1 MPPQTRS
8 SLRIAVQWSGLIGG
22 PLLAYIVWLL
32 LPEEFESVR
41 RVATKLA
48 DGAESV
54 KYVEAAREF
63 TAAGRTTLAMMVWM
77 AVWWLTEAIDIEV
90 TALLP
95 LVAFPLLGVADMKS
109 AAAPFANEII
119 FLFMGGFF
127 LAASM
132 TRWGLDRR
140 IALRTVRLVGT
151 SPTRMVGGFMLAT
164 AMLSAFVSNTATC
177 AMMLPIA
184 VSVINLVRQQRGQA
198 PAAAG
203 SDDPARQLGNFGL
216 CMMLGIAY
224 AASIG
229 GLATIIGTPPN
240 AFLVGF
246 LRKDIADEFRM
257 DVTFGQWLL
266 IGVPL
271 VAVFL
276 PIAWL
281 LLTRVLFRVGDAP
294 IEGGRQ
300 VIDDEYRKLGPTA
313 PGEWITLTVFALTA
327 ALWIGQPWISKI
339 EITVGGAKQL
349 PLRNL
354 TDGTIAMLGAMLLFL
369 IPIKPREGVFAMNWK
384 TAENIPWG
392 VLILFGG
399 GLSLAE
405 AVKVNGV
412 AEYIGSIATSFQG
425 GSPLQLALAVT
436 TIVIFLTELTSN
448 TATTA
453 ALVPVMAALAPGLDV
468 HPYLLVF
475 PTCLAA
481 SCAFMLPVGTPPNAM
496 VFGSGYVTIPQMCKA
511 GFWLNVI
518 GILLITLLSML
529 VLGPVLGVRW

>member
-1 MPPQTRS
+1 M
-8 SLRIAVQWSGLIGG
+8 
-22 PLLAYIVWLL
+22 VW
-32 LPEEFESVR
+32 PDR
-41 RVATKLA
+41 RA
-48 DGAESV
+48 
-54 KYVEAAREF
+54 
-63 TAAGRTTLAMMVWM
+63 AAGVHRL
-77 AVWWLTEAIDIEV
+77 EV

-95 LVAFPLLGVADMKS
+95 LAAFPLLGVADMKS

-529 VLGPVLGVRW
+529 VLGPVLGGRW

>member
-8 SLRIAVQWSGLIGG
+8 SLRAIVQWSGLIGG
-22 PLLAYIVWLL
+22 PALALLVWWLL
-32 LPEEFESVR
+32 PTEFESVK
-41 RVATKLA
+41 RVAQKLA
-48 DGAESV
+48 DGTEAV

-63 TAAGRTTLAMMVWM
+63 TAAGRATLAMMVWM
-77 AVWWLTEAIDIEV
+77 AVWWLTEALDIEV

-95 LVAFPLLGVADMKS
+95 LVAFPLLGVADMKA

-140 IALRTVRLVGT
+140 VALLTVRMVGT
-151 SPTRMVGGFMLAT
+151 SPASMVGGFMLAT
-164 AMLSAFVSNTATC
+164 GLLSAFVSNTATC

-184 VSVINLVRQQRGQA
+184 LSVINLVRQQRGQL
-198 PAAAG
+198 AAEAHAT
-203 SDDPARQLGNFGL
+203 DAAHQLGNFGL

-246 LRKDIADEFRM
+246 LKKDIADEFRM
-257 DVTFGQWLL
+257 DVSFGKWLL

-276 PIAWL
+276 PVTWF
-281 LLTRVLFRVGDAP
+281 LLTRVFFKVGN
-294 IEGGRQ
+294 EKLRGGREL
-300 VIDDEYRKLGPTA
+300 IDEEYRKLGPVNR
-313 PGEWITLTVFALTA
+313 GERATFIVFLLTA
-327 ALWIGQPWISKI
+327 AMWISQPWLSKL
-339 EITVGGAKQL
+339 EITVGDARHL
-349 PLRNL
+349 PLKYL

-369 IPIKPREGVFAMNWK
+369 IPNQARAGVFTLNWK
-384 TAENIPWG
+384 TAERIPWG

-412 AEYIGSIATSFQG
+412 AEFIGSIATLFQG
-425 GSPLQLALAVT
+425 APPIVVTLIVT
-436 TIVIFLTELTSN
+436 TGVIFLTELTSN

-453 ALVPVMAALAPGLDV
+453 ALVPVMAALAPGLGV

-496 VFGSGYVTIPQMCKA
+496 VFGSGFVTIPQMCKA
-511 GFWLNVI
+511 GFWINII
-518 GILLITLLSML
+518 GIVLITLLSL
-529 VLGPVLGVRW
+529 LLLGPVLGVSW